1 MNSLFVFP
9 KVVSYLVY
17 GDKKGQD
24 TADCVW
30 EKALEQ
36 AGETLSVG
44 IDLVTQYPTVLP
56 DSRIRFLV

>member
-9 KVVSYLVY
+9 KVVSYPVY
-17 GDKKGQD
+17 SDKKGQD
-24 TADCVW
+24 TADCVC

-36 AGETLSVG
+36 AGETLSVA